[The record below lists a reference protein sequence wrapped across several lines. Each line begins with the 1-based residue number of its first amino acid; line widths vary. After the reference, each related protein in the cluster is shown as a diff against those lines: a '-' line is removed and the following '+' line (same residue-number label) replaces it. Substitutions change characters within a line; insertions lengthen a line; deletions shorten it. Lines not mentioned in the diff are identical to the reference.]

1 MKTYQIKTP
10 VSDDLIKE
18 IEIGDFI
25 TISGEI
31 IIARDEAHKRA
42 LEYVKNNKELP
53 FKFDNAILY
62 HAGPIAK
69 KENENWKI
77 IAVGPTTSTRMEM
90 FEPEFI
96 RNFNIKIILGKGGM
110 TGQTITAFK
119 KYNVLYGAIT
129 GGTSLIWANKIT
141 KVEAVEWIDLGIPE
155 ALWKIK
161 VKEFGPIL
169 VAIDSNGNSIFDKVR
184 EKVLINKKEVLKFL
198 KIS

>member
-1 MKTYQIKTP
+1 MKTYEIKTP
-10 VSDDLIKE
+10 VSDDVIKE

-25 TISGEI
+25 TITGEI
-31 IIARDEAHKRA
+31 ILARDEAHKRA
-42 LEYVKNNKELP
+42 LEYVKNNKDLP
-53 FKFDNAILY
+53 FKFENAILY

-96 RNFNIKIILGKGGM
+96 KNFNIKIILGKGGM
-110 TGQTITAFK
+110 RGLTINAFK

-129 GGTSLIWANKIT
+129 GGTSLIWAKRII
-141 KVEAVEWIDLGIPE
+141 KVVAVEWLDLGIPE

-184 EKVLINKKEVLKFL
+184 EKVLINKKEVLEFL